1 MITKFK
7 YLILSFLVAL
17 SLISANYAYASTPA
31 EEVLFTNEKA
41 YPKGIIET
49 IKQSIEESNAKIVLA
64 AKHILY
70 TMLLASILLIGFKCI
85 SGDNFTN
92 FFAELFKFIF
102 IAGVIFWAI
111 EHSGDIIATIEKIPQ
126 FIMDTGG
133 KRPEEDIFNI
143 LADQILSA
151 GARIDAASWYDKP
164 TMTIVSVISIAFI
177 TIILINYILLMIK
190 MYFVLNIGVLALAI
204 GGCSIHNQY
213 AMNYLKECLSYTL
226 QLITLI
232 IIIKVLITYTNEF
245 LPLQNDVSTILA
257 CILFT
262 VVTAIFAVLAEQ
274 IPNAVGSLIG
284 GSSSSGISPM
294 SAAKTAAAAT
304 TAAATAINNFRHRN
318 DNKPENNPVTQQLQR
333 MNENLAEIS
342 NDMAQAQAEN
352 TDRIVEAFQNRNNQ
366 DGGNQDGGNQDGGN
380 QDGSNQDG
388 GNQDGGNQDGGN
400 QDGGNQDGGNQ
411 DGGNQDGGNQDGGN
425 NDGSN
430 QDGGSQ
436 DGSNNDGDSQDGSN
450 NDGSNQDGGNNDGG
464 SQDGGNND
472 GSNQDGGNQD
482 GGNQDGS
489 NQDGGDNDIE
499 NKENEG
505 KK

>member
-7 YLILSFLVAL
+7 YLIFSFLVAL

-31 EEVLFTNEKA
+31 EEQLIANNKA
-41 YPKGIIET
+41 YPVGIIET
-49 IKQSIEESNAKIVLA
+49 IKLSIEKANTKIVKA

-85 SGDNFTN
+85 SGDNFSN

-133 KRPEEDIFNI
+133 KNPEEDIFNI

-232 IIIKVLITYTNEF
+232 IIIKILITYTNEF

-262 VVTAIFAVLAEQ
+262 VVTAIFAVLSEQ

-294 SAAKTAAAAT
+294 SATKTAAAAT
-304 TAAATAINNFRHRN
+304 AAAASAINNFRHRN
-318 DNKPENNPVTQQLQR
+318 DNRPENNPVTQQLQR

-342 NDMAQAQAEN
+342 NDMQESQADSTN
-352 TDRIVEAFQNRNNQ
+352 RIVEAIQN
-366 DGGNQDGGNQDGGN
+366 GGNQDGGN

-388 GNQDGGNQDGGN
+388 GNQDGSNNDGGN
-400 QDGGNQDGGNQ
+400 QDGGN
-411 DGGNQDGGNQDGGN
+411 
-425 NDGSN
+425 
-430 QDGGSQ
+430 
-436 DGSNNDGDSQDGSN
+436 QDGSN
-450 NDGSNQDGGNNDGG
+450 NDGSNQDGGNQNGDN
-464 SQDGGNND
+464 QD

-482 GGNQDGS
+482 GGNQNGGNQDESNNDGS
-489 NQDGGDNDIE
+489 NNDGGNNDIK
-499 NKENEG
+499 NTQNTENEG

>member
-7 YLILSFLVAL
+7 YLIFSFLVAL

-31 EEVLFTNEKA
+31 EEQLITNEKA

-49 IKQSIEESNAKIVLA
+49 IKVSIEKVNTKIVKA
-64 AKHILY
+64 AKNILY

-111 EHSGDIIATIEKIPQ
+111 EHSSDIIATIEKIPQ
-126 FIMDTGG
+126 FIMETPGG
-133 KRPEEDIFNI
+133 YKPEEDIFNI
-143 LADQILSA
+143 LEDQILSA

-164 TMTIVSVISIAFI
+164 TMTIVSIISIAFI

-232 IIIKVLITYTNEF
+232 ILIKILVTYTNEF

-318 DNKPENNPVTQQLQR
+318 DNRPENNPVTQQLQR

-342 NDMAQAQAEN
+342 NDMVQAQAEN
-352 TDRIVEAFQNRNNQ
+352 TDRIVEAFQNRNNQDGGNQDGGNQDGGNQDGGNQDGGNQDGGNQDGSNQ

-411 DGGNQDGGNQDGGN
+411 NE
-425 NDGSN
+425 
-430 QDGGSQ
+430 
-436 DGSNNDGDSQDGSN
+436 SN
-450 NDGSNQDGGNNDGG
+450 NDGSNQDT
-464 SQDGGNND
+464 
-472 GSNQDGGNQD
+472 
-482 GGNQDGS
+482 
-489 NQDGGDNDIE
+489 
-499 NKENEG
+499 ENEG

>member
-7 YLILSFLVAL
+7 YLIFSFLVAL

-31 EEVLFTNEKA
+31 EEELITNKKA
-41 YPKGIIET
+41 YPVGIIET
-49 IKQSIEESNAKIVLA
+49 IKQSIEKSNAKIVLA
-64 AKHILY
+64 AKNILY

-92 FFAELFKFIF
+92 FFVELFKFIF

-111 EHSGDIIATIEKIPQ
+111 EHSGNIIATIEKIPQ

-133 KRPEEDIFNI
+133 KRLEEDIFNI

-232 IIIKVLITYTNEF
+232 ILIKVLITYTNEF

-262 VVTAIFAVLAEQ
+262 VVTAIFAVLSEQ

-342 NDMAQAQAEN
+342 NDMQESQAEN

-366 DGGNQDGGNQDGGN
+366 DGGDQDGGNQNGGN

-388 GNQDGGNQDGGN
+388 GNQNGSNQ
-400 QDGGNQDGGNQ
+400 
-411 DGGNQDGGNQDGGN
+411 
-425 NDGSN
+425 DGSN
-430 QDGGSQ
+430 QDGGDQ
-436 DGSNNDGDSQDGSN
+436 
-450 NDGSNQDGGNNDGG
+450 DGSNQDR
-464 SQDGGNND
+464 
-472 GSNQDGGNQD
+472 SNQDGGNQN
-482 GGNQDGS
+482 GGNQ
-489 NQDGGDNDIE
+489 NGGDNDIE

>member
-7 YLILSFLVAL
+7 YLIFSFLVAL
-17 SLISANYAYASTPA
+17 SLIGANYAYASTPA
-31 EEVLFTNEKA
+31 EEQLIANHKA
-41 YPKGIIET
+41 YPVGIIET
-49 IKQSIEESNAKIVLA
+49 IKVSIEKVNTKIVKA
-64 AKHILY
+64 AKNILY

-111 EHSGDIIATIEKIPQ
+111 EHSSDIIATIEKIPQ
-126 FIMDTGG
+126 FIMETPGG
-133 KRPEEDIFNI
+133 YKPEEDIFNI
-143 LADQILSA
+143 LEDQILSA

-232 IIIKVLITYTNEF
+232 ILIKILVTYTNEF

-318 DNKPENNPVTQQLQR
+318 DNRPENNPVTQQLQR

-342 NDMAQAQAEN
+342 NDMQESQADSTN
-352 TDRIVEAFQNRNNQ
+352 RIVEAIQNGSNQNGGNQ
-366 DGGNQDGGNQDGGN
+366 DEGNQNGSNQNGGNQDGGNQDG
-380 QDGSNQDG
+380 
-388 GNQDGGNQDGGN
+388 
-400 QDGGNQDGGNQ
+400 
-411 DGGNQDGGNQDGGN
+411 N
-425 NDGSN
+425 N
-430 QDGGSQ
+430 Q
-436 DGSNNDGDSQDGSN
+436 DGSNND
-450 NDGSNQDGGNNDGG
+450 
-464 SQDGGNND
+464 
-472 GSNQDGGNQD
+472 
-482 GGNQDGS
+482 
-489 NQDGGDNDIE
+489 IE
-499 NKENEG
+499 NTQNTENEG